1 MKRLYRRYA
10 PSILLLDATY
20 KTTKYAAPL
29 FFAVVKTNVNFQ
41 VVCVIVL
48 QEETEPMITKALLI
62 LKSWSPNVNP
72 KYAMVDFDEKE
83 ISALENVFS
92 EILVFPA
99 TFTENS
105 HGQDG
110 RQKQIMVL
118 VYTMMK

>member
-1 MKRLYRRYA
+1 M
-10 PSILLLDATY
+10 
-20 KTTKYAAPL
+20 
-29 FFAVVKTNVNFQ
+29 
-41 VVCVIVL
+41 

-118 VYTMMK
+118 VYTLMK